1 MKKAKNPFFTLF
13 SPVIR
18 NKICGEIINR
28 FIKPCKTIGRWSRSR
43 EKINQIL
50 GGGRRKKNP
59 RGPPAR
65 NGPRDILLLLPYH
78 PIRNAGNGGFEKK
91 NGFTWVNTFF
101 PPLATLDKDISRAS
115 RMAGRRF
122 ARERW
127 QGMARRRKN
136 GTWAAVVKDARHPAR
151 NVLETTV
158 EIIYRSRGIEMRLW
172 PTELL
177 FSIAMLTQF
186 GDFYTRV
193 IRRDFIYWMISRI
206 FERRNATIGYELERL
221 GDFE

>member
-1 MKKAKNPFFTLF
+1 MKKAKDPFFTLF

-65 NGPRDILLLLPYH
+65 NGPRDILLLPYH

-177 FSIAMLTQF
+177 FSIVDAIWGFL
-186 GDFYTRV
+186 YSS
-193 IRRDFIYWMISRI
+193 YS
-206 FERRNATIGYELERL
+206 
-221 GDFE
+221 

>member
-1 MKKAKNPFFTLF
+1 MKKAKDPFFTLF

-65 NGPRDILLLLPYH
+65 NGPRDILLLPYH

-101 PPLATLDKDISRAS
+101 PPLATLDKDISRAG

-122 ARERW
+122 ACERW

-193 IRRDFIYWMISRI
+193 IRRDFIYWMVSRT
-206 FERRNATIGYELERL
+206 FERRNATITN
-221 GDFE
+221 

>member
-1 MKKAKNPFFTLF
+1 MKKAKSPFFTLF

-65 NGPRDILLLLPYH
+65 NGPRDILLLPYH

-101 PPLATLDKDISRAS
+101 PPLATLDKDISRAG

-193 IRRDFIYWMISRI
+193 IRRDFIYWMVSRT

>member
-1 MKKAKNPFFTLF
+1 MKKAKDPFFTLF

-65 NGPRDILLLLPYH
+65 NGPRDILLLPYH

-206 FERRNATIGYELERL
+206 FERRNATIGYELEWL

>member
-1 MKKAKNPFFTLF
+1 MKKAKDPFFTLF

-65 NGPRDILLLLPYH
+65 NGPRDILLLPYH

-101 PPLATLDKDISRAS
+101 PPLATLDKDISRAG

-122 ARERW
+122 ACERW

>member
-1 MKKAKNPFFTLF
+1 MKKAKDPFFTLF

-193 IRRDFIYWMISRI
+193 IRRDFIYWMVSRT
-206 FERRNATIGYELERL
+206 FERRNATITN
-221 GDFE
+221 